1 MDRAVLPKYFS
12 QGLAEADPA
21 VMESITKELAR
32 EQNELELIASENI
45 VSRAVLEAV
54 GSVLT
59 NKYAE
64 GYPGKRYY
72 GGCEFVDIAETL
84 AIERA
89 KKLFD
94 CTFANVQPHAG
105 AQANEAVFLAL
116 LKPGDTLLGMDLA
129 SGGHLTHGAAPNIS
143 GNCFNPIRY
152 GVRRQDSHIDLDQ
165 VESLAKE
172 HKPKLIIAGGSAYS
186 RIIDFKAFRTIADSV
201 GAFLMVDMAHFAGL
215 VAAGDSIR
223 AHCPITRDVVT
234 SPPRIRLLRGPR
246 GGMILSMH
254 EDIGK
259 KVNSAI
265 FPGLQGGPLMH
276 VIAGKAVAFGE
287 ALKPEFK
294 VYAQQVVDNAKIL
307 AETLRKAGLEIVA
320 GGTDTHLMLVDLR
333 PKKLT
338 GNVVEKLL
346 EQGSG
351 SPATRTASRSTPEKP
366 TVTSGVRLAHPGLH
380 HPRLRE
386 RLNLGCGRRDDRAK
400 YWTPRAQLRQ
410 YRRPGAVRPQ
420 ASPGF
425 VSTVSDL
432 SINWGQIELI
442 QGFDRRTSANFR

>member
-1 MDRAVLPKYFS
+1 MDRPVSSSFFS
-12 QGLAEADPA
+12 SGLAEADPA
-21 VMESITKELAR
+21 VMVSLTQELER
-32 EQNELELIASENI
+32 QQTQIELIASENI

-72 GGCEFVDIAETL
+72 GGCEFVDIAESL

-89 KKLFD
+89 KKLFN
-94 CTFANVQPHAG
+94 CSFANVQPHAG
-105 AQANEAVFLAL
+105 APANEAVFLAL
-116 LKPGDTLLGMDLA
+116 IKPGDTIMGMDLA

-143 GNCFNPIRY
+143 GKWFNPIRY
-152 GVRRQDSHIDLDQ
+152 GVRRQDGYIDMDQ

-186 RIIDFKAFRTIADSV
+186 RIIDFRAFRAIADTV
-201 GAFLMVDMAHFAGL
+201 GAYFMVDMAHFAGL
-215 VAAGDSIR
+215 VAAGLYPSPLPL
-223 AHCPITRDVVT
+223 ADVVT
-234 SPPRIRLLRGPR
+234 TTTHKTLRGPR
-246 GGMILSMH
+246 GGMILANN

-259 KVNSAI
+259 KINSAI

-294 VYAQQVVDNAKIL
+294 VYAQAVIDNAKAL
-307 AETLRKAGLEIVA
+307 AETLRKGGLEIVA

-338 GNVVEKLL
+338 GNIVEHLL
-346 EQGSG
+346 ERAGMTSNKNG
-351 SPATRTASRSTPEKP
+351 IPFDPEKP
-366 TVTSGVRLAHPGLH
+366 TVTSGVRLGTPAATTRGFGVPEFKQIGEWIVEVLDAQAAKPGETAEVEKAVL
-380 HPRLRE
+380 PKVQ
-386 RLNLGCGRRDDRAK
+386 NLCRRFPI
-400 YWTPRAQLRQ
+400 YQ
-410 YRRPGAVRPQ
+410 
-420 ASPGF
+420 
-425 VSTVSDL
+425 
-432 SINWGQIELI
+432 
-442 QGFDRRTSANFR
+442 